1 MTDAIQF
8 HSIANLFPLLEGDA
22 FAELVADIRA
32 HGLREPIV
40 LYGGMIL
47 DGRNRYR
54 ACLTAGVEPRFAE
67 YTGAD
72 PVAYVVSLNIKR
84 RHLDESQ
91 RAIVAARIATL
102 KLGDN
107 QHSEGLPIGRA
118 STLLNVGER
127 SVARAREV
135 LDEGAPELV
144 AAVERGEVSVST
156 AADIATK
163 PIEKQREIVARGER
177 EILAVAKAIRAK
189 KPEKRR
195 GERIQ
200 NLIRISAG
208 DTALPTS
215 RRFPIIYADPPWR
228 YEHPPMGGSRVVE
241 NHYPTMALDEI
252 CALPVADLAT
262 PDAVLF
268 LWTTSPLLEQC
279 FDVIRAWGFE
289 YRTSAVWVKPSIGM
303 GYFVRQQHELM
314 LIAKRGELPMPS
326 PEARPSSVIESAR
339 GAHSE
344 KPIEGYELI
353 ERMYPQLSKIE
364 LFARKTRPGWE
375 RWGNQIEATADDLD
389 IPDFLRRVP

>member
-8 HSIANLFPLLEGDA
+8 HPIANLFPLLEGDA

-47 DGRNRYR
+47 DGSNRYR

-215 RRFPIIYADPPWR
+215 RRI
-228 YEHPPMGGSRVVE
+228 SRSSM
-241 NHYPTMALDEI
+241 PTPRGDMSIRRWAE
-252 CALPVADLAT
+252 VA
-262 PDAVLF
+262 
-268 LWTTSPLLEQC
+268 S
-279 FDVIRAWGFE
+279 
-289 YRTSAVWVKPSIGM
+289 
-303 GYFVRQQHELM
+303 
-314 LIAKRGELPMPS
+314 
-326 PEARPSSVIESAR
+326 
-339 GAHSE
+339 
-344 KPIEGYELI
+344 
-353 ERMYPQLSKIE
+353 SKIT
-364 LFARKTRPGWE
+364 TRLW
-375 RWGNQIEATADDLD
+375 RWMKSALC
-389 IPDFLRRVP
+389 R